1 MKRILL
7 PILLLAFC
15 LVAAAQND
23 NPVAITAHRG
33 HWTATDAGR
42 AQNSIAALREAQRF
56 GCWGSELDVHLSAD
70 SIVVVNHDRTRGLR
84 DIQKTPY
91 SKLRNLLLSNG
102 EPLPTLCEYL
112 AQALVSD
119 KTVLVLELKSQY
131 SEERENLL
139 IDKAIEALK
148 MYNLFDPAKV
158 IFISFSHHICRR
170 LVEAA
175 PGFTNQY
182 LSGDVRPE
190 DLYREGI
197 NGIDYHYSHFDK
209 HPDWVEE
216 AHRYGMSV
224 NVWTVDKEEDIRRM
238 IDLGVDCITTNN
250 PPLVRSL
257 LGAREQRL

>member
-7 PILLLAFC
+7 PILLLASC
-15 LVAAAQND
+15 LLASAQGG

-33 HWTATDAGR
+33 HWTASAAGR

-70 SIVVVNHDRTRGLR
+70 NIVVVNHDRTRGLR
-84 DIQKTPY
+84 DIQKTGY
-91 SKLRNLLLSNG
+91 GQLRNLLLSNG
-102 EPLPTLCEYL
+102 EALPTLCEYL

-119 KTVLVLELKSQY
+119 KTVLVLELKPQY
-131 SEERENLL
+131 SQEREDILVERS
-139 IDKAIEALK
+139 IEALK

-158 IFISFSHHICRR
+158 MFISFSHHICRR

-182 LSGDVRPE
+182 LNGDVRPE
-190 DLYREGI
+190 ELHREGI
-197 NGIDYHYSHFDK
+197 NGIDYHYGVFDK

-216 AHRYGMSV
+216 AHRCGMSV

-238 IDLGVDCITTNN
+238 IDLGVDCITTND
-250 PPLVRSL
+250 PPLVRQI